1 MTQNHS
7 SSSSPLRETQSVRI
21 ATAEGGTLPTEADI
35 VLLPGRAAFLP
46 QTSTVVCSDIHLGKA
61 ATFRHA
67 GMPIPEGSA
76 QHDLQRLAD
85 IVQTCRARRLL
96 ITGDLFHARSGCTQH
111 VLDEFS
117 IFCEKIRL
125 SDNTDVV
132 LVLGNHEQSL
142 GKNFQPYEIGISRC
156 EEEIIEPPF
165 HFIHDLATK
174 QNERSTCFTI
184 AGHLHPKFTVRGS
197 GRDRLTCRCFA
208 ATDRSL
214 ILPAFGSFTGGTP
227 LTNTDQMSI
236 WLVRDDDIFLLQ
248 DKGHARANA
257 KNRPLAEN

>member
-125 SDNTDVV
+125 LNNTDVA
-132 LVLGNHEQSL
+132 LVLGNHERSL
-142 GKNFQPYEIGISRC
+142 GRKFRPSEIGISRC

-165 HFIHDLATK
+165 RFVHDHQSHSGA
-174 QNERSTCFTI
+174 QPGFFTI
-184 AGHLHPKFTVRGS
+184 AGHVHPTVTIKGTS
-197 GRDRLTCRCFA
+197 GDRLTCRCFV
-208 ATDRSL
+208 TTGTTL
-214 ILPAFGSFTGGTP
+214 TLPAFGSFTGGHRIRPSDGTRV
-227 LTNTDQMSI
+227 
-236 WLVRDDDIFLLQ
+236 WLAEIDGVM
-248 DKGHARANA
+248 
-257 KNRPLAEN
+257 PLATALVCS